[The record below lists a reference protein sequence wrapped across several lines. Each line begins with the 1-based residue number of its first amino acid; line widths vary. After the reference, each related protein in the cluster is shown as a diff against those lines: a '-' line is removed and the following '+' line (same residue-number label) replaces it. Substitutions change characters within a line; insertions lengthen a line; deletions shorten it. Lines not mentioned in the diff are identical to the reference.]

1 VQIFLGGAMTCQES
15 IDCLKNALPIVLAIL
30 ALLCAFV
37 IVSFNLV
44 EYKDYVTELLGFAF
58 VNLGVSR

>member
-1 VQIFLGGAMTCQES
+1 MTCQEN

-30 ALLCAFV
+30 ALLGTFV

-44 EYKDYVTELLGFAF
+44 AYKDYVTELLGFAF